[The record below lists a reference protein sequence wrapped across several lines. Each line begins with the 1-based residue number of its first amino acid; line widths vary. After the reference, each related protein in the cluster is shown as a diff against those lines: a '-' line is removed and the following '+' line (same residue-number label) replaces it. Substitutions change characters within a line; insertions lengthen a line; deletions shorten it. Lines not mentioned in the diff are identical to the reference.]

1 MGMKKFLLFAIFLV
15 SLSFLISS
23 VKAQEFLYSFYMIIN
38 NTQNSDDLI
47 NYQYGINLS
56 YSYGMQPDFSD
67 VRFFWYNSTNKSE
80 VKIPYW
86 VENYTE
92 YGNATF
98 WLLIPYIPANGYSLI
113 HIYYGNTTPV
123 SSESNGELVFNFFDD
138 FETDKGWNY
147 TETKEGWE
155 DGGRVLTDKGYSAY
169 IYHPLTNELSV
180 EYAWKSRFIRGG
192 SFIVE
197 GDAKYYKSYCGGLH
211 ISVIVD
217 NNIIWESYTADIW
230 LKFKGNTTIFG
241 DISELKLRI
250 GIGGICGGS
259 WPVISAG
266 VYWDNIRIRNYTD
279 PEPTY
284 SIDQAPEITIFSPLN
299 QSYYGS
305 IDFVFKA
312 TDDFDENFTV
322 RTYLNNQLEYENLY
336 YQNNTQTSYSKSL
349 PMGTYNFTVYAEDSF
364 GASSQQEVIFT
375 SLGYCGD
382 NICQADYE
390 NNMNCF
396 KDCGGTARQFTVGI
410 GSVVLAF
417 GGLMLLATAFA
428 SSPTEG
434 KDYVFKI
441 FIAVIGIILM
451 VYGIIYLIN
460 L

>member
-1 MGMKKFLLFAIFLV
+1 MSMKKFLLFAIFLV
-15 SLSFLISS
+15 SLSFLISNA
-23 VKAQEFLYSFYMIIN
+23 KAQEFLYSFYIIIN
-38 NTQNSDDLI
+38 NTQNSNDLI

-98 WLLIPYIPANGYSLI
+98 WLLIPYIPANGYSLV

-147 TETKEGWE
+147 TETYDWWE

-169 IYHPLTNELSV
+169 ITYEPGHYYLQWF
-180 EYAWKSRFIRGG
+180 AWKSRFIRGG

-197 GDAKYYKSYCGGLH
+197 GDVNFLGSPCKPVYV
-211 ISVIVD
+211 SVLVD
-217 NNIIWESYTADIW
+217 NYEIWSTQTIGW
-230 LKFKGNTTIFG
+230 LKFKGNATIFNS
-241 DISELKLRI
+241 ISELKLRI
-250 GIGGICGGS
+250 GMDGGCLYSGG
-259 WPVISAG
+259 VYAG

-284 SIDQAPEITIFSPLN
+284 LIYQPPEITIFSPLN

-305 IDFVFKA
+305 IDFVFKVI
-312 TDDFDENFTV
+312 DYSVENFTV
-322 RTYLNNQLEYENLY
+322 KTYLNNQLEYENLY
-336 YQNNTQTSYSKSL
+336 YQNNTQISYSKSL
-349 PMGTYNFTVYAEDSF
+349 PMGTYNFTVYAEDSY

-375 SLGYCGD
+375 SFGYCGD

-390 NNMNCF
+390 SNMNCF

-451 VYGIIYLIN
+451 VYGIIYLFN